1 MGKGGIN
8 WFGVVGCFGVF
19 GIWVGDIMNIGCGI
33 IC

>member
-8 WFGVVGCFGVF
+8 CFGVVGCFGVF
-19 GIWVGDIMNIGCGI
+19 GIWVGVIMNIGCGK